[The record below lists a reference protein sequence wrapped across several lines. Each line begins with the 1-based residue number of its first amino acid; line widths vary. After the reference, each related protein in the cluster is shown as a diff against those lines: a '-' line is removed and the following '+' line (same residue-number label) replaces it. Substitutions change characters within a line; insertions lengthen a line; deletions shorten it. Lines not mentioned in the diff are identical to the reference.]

1 MSAAV
6 APIHAPAPVAAPP
19 AVPAAPGFGGARAM
33 AYIGASVV
41 IGLTQGVA
49 QYFVTTNISQIAG
62 DLGVTTTQANWLT
75 IAFMAP
81 RAAMP
86 LMLIKIRTQYG
97 LRRFAEVAIA
107 LYLLVALAALAISD
121 MRSALVMQFLAGMAS
136 APLSSLAFLYVLEP
150 LSQKW
155 KLRLGLPLV
164 MAVIAIGPS
173 LARVISPALMVG
185 AGWSALHLMTLGMAA
200 ISLALVFA
208 LPLTSPPRMRVIAP
222 LDLLSWLLIALGF
235 GGLTTIFTMGAVYWW
250 TDAAWLGWV
259 LAVAIVALTL
269 AVAIEL
275 NRAEPLMDVRWM
287 TSPAILHLTVTLL
300 LFRLIL
306 SEQSSGAPRMFAVLG
321 VTQDQLVPIFAVIA
335 LAALLG
341 ALALIPVMT
350 PARVPQ
356 LHLVALALIAAGA
369 WMDSHATMDTRPAQM
384 MLSQA
389 MIAFAGGLFLAPAM
403 MLGLMQALARG
414 PNYLLSFIII
424 FLSTQSLGG
433 VMGSGLFTTFID
445 HRQALHLQVMR
456 EKLTSADPM
465 TLQEIAHR
473 AASLA
478 PQIADAGMR
487 HAQALALI
495 AQDASAQAYV
505 MAYNDAYLLT
515 ALVALAALCLLV
527 LHLFRDWLAA
537 RWWPAPAAPVPAGP
551 VPAAP
556 TPAPA
561 SLPHSTPS
569 R

>member
-1 MSAAV
+1 MSAA
-6 APIHAPAPVAAPP
+6 AAPMP
-19 AVPAAPGFGGARAM
+19 AGNAEPATSTATVPAPGFAVGLAL

-49 QYFVTTNISQIAG
+49 QYFVTTNIAQIAG
-62 DLGVTTTQANWLT
+62 DLGVTTTQANWLM

-97 LRRFAEVAIA
+97 LRRFAEIAIA

-136 APLSSLAFLYVLEP
+136 APLSSLAFLYALEP
-150 LSQKW
+150 LSPKW

-173 LARVISPALMVG
+173 LARVISPGLMVG
-185 AGWSALHLMTLGMAA
+185 AGWGALHLMTLGMAA
-200 ISLALVFA
+200 IALALVFA
-208 LPLTSPPRMRVIAP
+208 LPLASPPRMRVIAP
-222 LDLLSWLLIALGF
+222 LDLVSWLLIALGF

-250 TDAAWLGWV
+250 TDTAWLGWV
-259 LAVAIVALTL
+259 LAAAIVALTL

-306 SEQSSGAPRMFAVLG
+306 SEQSSGAPRLFAVLG
-321 VTQDQLVPIFAVIA
+321 VTQDQLVPIFTVITV
-335 LAALLG
+335 AALLG

-369 WMDSHATMDTRPAQM
+369 WMDSHATMDTRPVQM

-403 MLGLMQALARG
+403 MLGLIAALARG

-445 HRQALHLQVMR
+445 NRQALHLQVMR
-456 EKLTSADPM
+456 EELTSADPV
-465 TLQEIAHR
+465 TLHEIASR
-473 AASLA
+473 AAALV

-487 HAQALALI
+487 KAQALSLI
-495 AQDASAQAYV
+495 AQDASSQAYV
-505 MAYNDAYLLT
+505 MAYNDAYRLIS
-515 ALVALAALCLLV
+515 LVALAALCLLA

-537 RWWPAPAAPVPAGP
+537 RWWPAPPAS
-551 VPAAP
+551 A
-556 TPAPA
+556 PAPLSA
-561 SLPHSTPS
+561 PISTPS